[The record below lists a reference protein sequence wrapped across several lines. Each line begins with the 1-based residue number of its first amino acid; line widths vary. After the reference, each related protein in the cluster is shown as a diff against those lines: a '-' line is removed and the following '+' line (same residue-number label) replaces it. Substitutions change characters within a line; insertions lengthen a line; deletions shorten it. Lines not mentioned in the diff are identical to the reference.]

1 MARASKS
8 LLNPTEFAI
17 LLALAD
23 EPRHGYGI
31 AQEVQRSSQGTVR
44 LGPGTLYGAIKRML
58 EAGLLEENAASA
70 AADDPRRSS
79 YYRLSRSG
87 RAAAREQARQLADL
101 VRTASTKGLLNLN
114 SLLSQGEA

>member
-1 MARASKS
+1 MARSSKT

-31 AQEVQRSSQGTVR
+31 VQEVERRSQGAVR

-58 EAGLLEENAASA
+58 AAGLLEEKAAVDP
-70 AADDPRRSS
+70 ADDPRRSS
-79 YYRLSRSG
+79 YYRLTRSG

-101 VRTASTKGLLNLN
+101 VQAASAKGLVNLN
-114 SLLSQGEA
+114 AMLARGEA